1 MNPDEERNTCTDCDG
16 TGYTSDGGNVFPCWC
31 EIGCEIADQ
40 QAGILDFQNAVTK
53 LYTKADELD
62 WAVNNQI
69 LFDVKVAKTAFDE
82 VKDAIAEVEEKLQ
95 TVQAWGKS

>member
-40 QAGILDFQNAVTK
+40 SS
-53 LYTKADELD
+53 
-62 WAVNNQI
+62 
-69 LFDVKVAKTAFDE
+69 
-82 VKDAIAEVEEKLQ
+82 DAIAEVEEKLQ
-95 TVQAWGKS
+95 TVQAWEK